1 MNSSRRY
8 FLKVAGLS
16 TFALAAGAARAEA
29 AKASYEA
36 YPEERK
42 AKRWAM
48 VIDTRRIQTVEDMR
62 PIIEA
67 CHKVHNVPTIPGK
80 HEVKWIWDDTFE
92 HAFANDPTPM
102 LPENIEDRRFFLLC
116 NHCTNPSCVRVCPAG
131 ATYKTEGGLVAIDY
145 HRCVGCRF
153 CMAACPYGS
162 RSFNFQ
168 DPRPFI
174 KDLNPAYP
182 TRMRGVVEKCT
193 FCAERLEKGLMPAC
207 VEASNGAIMFGDLN
221 DPNSIVRRVLA
232 KNFSMRRKP
241 DLGTDPG
248 VYYII

>member
-1 MNSSRRY
+1 MARY
-8 FLKVAGLS
+8 GMLINTKKCIGCYACRVACQRQNNLLPTEDFIRYEEHEVGTYPNVRVETVPLQCMHCEDAPCVAVGP
-16 TFALAAGAARAEA
+16 TGAAF
-29 AKASYEA
+29 
-36 YPEERK
+36 
-42 AKRWAM
+42 
-48 VIDTRRIQTVEDMR
+48 I
-62 PIIEA
+62 
-67 CHKVHNVPTIPGK
+67 
-80 HEVKWIWDDTFE
+80 
-92 HAFANDPTPM
+92 
-102 LPENIEDRRFFLLC
+102 
-116 NHCTNPSCVRVCPAG
+116 G
-131 ATYKTEGGLVAIDY
+131 ADGIVGVDEG
-145 HRCVGCRF
+145 RCIGCKY

-221 DPNSIVRRVLA
+221 DPNSIVRRVLS
-232 KNFSMRRKP
+232 KNFSIRRKP